1 MAEASRVAPAHS
13 RARLRRELAASQI
26 LLYGPLLV
34 CALLKPG
41 VTAHEG
47 GISNY
52 GNYLETAPLYIVAF
66 VANAGC
72 LWAVARAM
80 ATTVLH
86 RFARPLITVCVV
98 ELLVLV
104 STFPRHFSFTFSYIH
119 DYLGVVQFAVEF
131 LLAGALVLRQRRA
144 MAGVGLAIEFAGS
157 LIGLLSALKVD
168 HLLFWGQVIGSL
180 GFSVVLWST
189 LADLAIVDRSARA
202 TT

>member
-1 MAEASRVAPAHS
+1 MAEASRVAHAHERS
-13 RARLRRELAASQI
+13 RLRRDLAASQI

-41 VTAHEG
+41 VTFHEG

-66 VANAGC
+66 VANAGF
-72 LWAVARAM
+72 LWAVARAIA
-80 ATTVLH
+80 ATALRHFT
-86 RFARPLITVCVV
+86 RPLIAVCVV

-131 LLAGALVLRQRRA
+131 LLAGALVLRRRRA
-144 MAGVGLAIEFAGS
+144 MAGAGLAVEFAGS
-157 LIGLLSALKVD
+157 LIGLLSALKID

-189 LADLAIVDRSARA
+189 LADLTTVDRA
-202 TT
+202 TRITA

>member
-1 MAEASRVAPAHS
+1 MAEASRVASTPAPS
-13 RARLRRELAASQI
+13 RLRRDLAASQI

-41 VTAHEG
+41 VTFHEG

-66 VANAGC
+66 VANAGF
-72 LWAVARAM
+72 LWAVARLIA
-80 ATTVLH
+80 ATTLH
-86 RFARPLITVCVV
+86 RFARPLIAVCVV

-131 LLAGALVLRQRRA
+131 LLAGALVLRRRRV
-144 MAGVGLAIEFAGS
+144 MAGAGLAVEFAGS

-168 HLLFWGQVIGSL
+168 HLLFWGQVVGSL
-180 GFSVVLWST
+180 GFSVVLWYT
-189 LADLAIVDRSARA
+189 LNDLATGDEGTRSAP
-202 TT
+202 